1 MAYVL
6 GIDIGGTRAT
16 AAVARLWDNTW
27 SPAEVAWL
35 TPHSPTVPPVLHL
48 AANGALTVGDPIEA
62 GGQVDPGHIAR
73 DFVARVG
80 DPVPLLVGGESYA
93 APALTAALAGWM
105 VEQVVTREG
114 GPPDRI
120 VLSHPAGWGGH
131 RRGLLHAAL
140 WELGLG
146 DVTLLSEAITSAES
160 HVATGFTGRTLA
172 VHSLTERGCTTSVV
186 GRARAGG
193 FTVLASAGE
202 GDAYGGPE
210 LDLDA
215 ALGDHVRAELGR
227 QLGPRQLDDP
237 RVRVALLGLPKE
249 CARARERL
257 AVATDTD
264 VRLHLPHGPIRV
276 PVTRDRF
283 TELVRPAVQL
293 TVQTLVETVR
303 ASGLPAGQLDGVL
316 LVGDWART
324 PLVAEL
330 VETHF
335 PGLVT
340 VGADPETSAA
350 AGAAVAAGQIL
361 LPTHPAPR
369 PPEHRPTDPHP
380 GATGPGRPG
389 PAPAHPDPEWTRSGP
404 TTPRPPAGDLVRA
417 DARTEPPPR
426 PPIRITPLNLP
437 KPRGTGLRTTGRTES
452 SGTGRDLA
460 DQRPGRS
467 SSRGHR

>member
-1 MAYVL
+1 MAYAL
-6 GIDIGGTRAT
+6 GIDIGGSRTT
-16 AAVARLWDNTW
+16 AAVTRLWDNTW
-27 SPAEVAWL
+27 SRPELSWL
-35 TPHSPTVPPVLHL
+35 SPHSPSVPSVLHL
-48 AANGALTVGDPIEA
+48 APNGALTVGDPNEA
-62 GGQVDPGHIAR
+62 GTQVDPGLIAR

-80 DPVPLLVGGESYA
+80 DPVPLLVGGESCGP
-93 APALTAALAGWM
+93 PALTAVLAGWV
-105 VEQVVTREG
+105 VEQVVAREG
-114 GPPDRI
+114 VAPDRI
-120 VLSHPAGWGGH
+120 VLSHPAGWGAY

-140 WELGLG
+140 WEIGLG
-146 DVTLLSEAITSAES
+146 DITLLSEAITAAES
-160 HVATGFTGRTLA
+160 HVAAGFAGRTLA
-172 VHSLTERGCTTSVV
+172 VLALTEQGCTTSVV
-186 GRARAGG
+186 GRARTGG
-193 FTVLASAGE
+193 FTVLGTTGE
-202 GDAYGGPE
+202 GEAYGGPE
-210 LDLDA
+210 LDLDR
-215 ALGDHVRAELGR
+215 ALGDHVRTELGR

-237 RVRVALLGLPKE
+237 QVRVALLGLPVE

-276 PVTRDRF
+276 PVTRDLF

-293 TVQTLVETVR
+293 TVETLVETVR
-303 ASGLPAGQLDGVL
+303 DSGLPPEQLDGVL

-330 VETHF
+330 AEARF
-335 PGLVT
+335 PGLVA
-340 VGADPETSAA
+340 VGADPATSAA

-369 PPEHRPTDPHP
+369 PPEIRAPDALRGEP
-380 GATGPGRPG
+380 APGRPG
-389 PAPAHPDPEWTRSGP
+389 PAPGHSEPEWSHPGP
-404 TTPRPPAGDLVRA
+404 TMGRPPAGNLVRA
-417 DARTEPPPR
+417 DPRPEPPPR